1 MVCTLISGCG
11 LFRKKTT
18 TLNRQQIDLVEQSQS
33 NVSLTGKLEGN
44 KLMITQFDK
53 TSSSEENTIIEADE
67 INVDKDGNISAK
79 GATLKQNKK
88 SSESDNS
95 HKKQFEETKADF
107 SLQADSSGLNKGSTE
122 KVQKETKTDA
132 SAKGILWGMVAVIVI
147 LFIIVLL
154 VKR

>member
-44 KLMITQFDK
+44 NLMITQFDK